1 MAEKEWHGSPPKS
14 EEKMVH
20 EIIWIVKNRV
30 KGKAKFKM
38 NIDICKNWGID
49 VDILMWFFDSY
60 SFPVCHLQAYLYLI
74 FYLDA
79 TQLKMF

>member
-1 MAEKEWHGSPPKS
+1 
-14 EEKMVH
+14 MVH

-49 VDILMWFFDSY
+49 VDILM
-60 SFPVCHLQAYLYLI
+60 
-74 FYLDA
+74 
-79 TQLKMF
+79 